1 MKRSWFGL
9 AVVLVCTCGGNS
21 EQETSLRLI
30 VNNGPGLS
38 VPVEVNVDVFEGTS
52 QMVRDSI
59 TRGVPKGAT
68 TRLGDVVVY
77 PAPGTLVLRFVIN
90 GRAEGKIVSSTVI
103 SAAPQEGK
111 QVEVIATLKGGQNS
125 MPDVDGGVGTDASD
139 AGAKDTG
146 GMPAK
151 QPGAACA
158 TGAECSSGA
167 CLYNVCCD
175 RSCAGACNTCKAA
188 GRPLGMCTALAEGT
202 KCADATCSGN
212 RRTLS
217 QNLCR
222 AGICVQEELS
232 CATRN
237 CAAATL
243 MCN

>member
-9 AVVLVCTCGGNS
+9 VVVLLCTCGGNS
-21 EQETSLRLI
+21 EQATSLRLI
-30 VNNGPGLS
+30 VNNGPGLA

-77 PAPGTLVLRFVIN
+77 PAPGSLVLRFAIN
-90 GRAEGKIVSSTVI
+90 GRSEGKIVSSTVI
-103 SAAPQEGK
+103 SAAPQEGR
-111 QVEVIATLKGGQNS
+111 QVEVIATLKGAQNA
-125 MPDVDGGVGTDASD
+125 MPGVDGGSGTDGND
-139 AGAKDTG
+139 AGAYDTN

-158 TGAECSSGA
+158 MGAECSSGS
-167 CLYNVCCD
+167 CLDKVCCD
-175 RSCAGACNTCKAA
+175 RSCAGACNTCKAP
-188 GRPLGMCTALAEGT
+188 GMSLGMCTALAEGT
-202 KCADATCSGN
+202 KCADASCSGN

-217 QNLCR
+217 QNFCR
-222 AGICVQEELS
+222 VGVCVQEELS

-243 MCN
+243 TCN